1 MSVTFREIEKPEY
14 SQMQDFLYNAVFV
27 PLGVEPF
34 PREIVFEPEVYIY
47 IDGFGDKP
55 GDLGVVAEK
64 DGNIIGMA
72 WTRIIPAYG
81 HIDDETPELA
91 TSVLPEYRG
100 CGVGT
105 LLMNRLFDLL
115 MCAYIFEN
123 TDIVRIFAEPYAFNA
138 ASCRVLEKA
147 GFQFEGLL
155 RQNAVKNEKIIDM
168 KLYAIV
174 KHQWAEAAK

>member
-1 MSVTFREIEKPEY
+1 MPPG
-14 SQMQDFLYNAVFV
+14 A
-27 PLGVEPF
+27 EPF

-47 IDGFGDKP
+47 INGFGDKP

-64 DGNIIGMA
+64 DGNSIGMA

-115 MCAYIFEN
+115 RERGFSR
-123 TDIVRIFAEPYAFNA
+123 TSLSVQKKNA
-138 ASCRVLEKA
+138 AVRFYHRLGYKTIRENDEE
-147 GFQFEGLL
+147 FIM
-155 RQNAVKNEKIIDM
+155 VKELK
-168 KLYAIV
+168 
-174 KHQWAEAAK
+174 